1 MKPLIRDGI
10 SIAQTASG
18 LIKIKFPDNR
28 EASLLSNGR
37 RLSWD
42 TFDGF
47 LRAAHRPEGSK
58 GKVFGKVERYAENVT
73 EGIREARR

>member
-18 LIKIKFPDNR
+18 LIKIKFPNGA
-28 EASLLSNGR
+28 ESSLLSNGR

-47 LRAAHRPEGSK
+47 LRAAHRPEGSR
-58 GKVFGKVERYAENVT
+58 GKVFGKSERYGANLEA
-73 EGIREARR
+73 GIREARR